1 MRERWICTVEREK
14 LWQLF
19 SDGGKHSAPVCS
31 VLSPHQRYF
40 ILCEQLCARCGKC
53 PDHMLHVVHMQ
64 PSLYYASDSAM
75 LSALHLCDCMQRV
88 N

>member
-1 MRERWICTVEREK
+1 MGEYEIKLERMRERWICTVEREK

-40 ILCEQLCARCGKC
+40 ILCECNG
-53 PDHMLHVVHMQ
+53 
-64 PSLYYASDSAM
+64 
-75 LSALHLCDCMQRV
+75 CMPVRAV
-88 N
+88 CKPHSVAFGVPC